1 MMEEI
6 EKEKIKKISIAS
18 GILLFFFL
26 TLLLFLIL
34 SRASWNKG
42 LKKTLEQFLEKKYPE
57 TYIVDSALNIG
68 SGFSTSSCAFKITE
82 NKFHGER
89 IAVIIN
95 ITTLYGSYP
104 AVFLSQTDHVYKF
117 AGFIGMPE
125 NFEDFAVSASMKSSI
140 YFWQKR
146 IPSIVNKKGK

>member
-42 LKKTLEQFLEKKYPE
+42 LKKTLEQFLEKK
-57 TYIVDSALNIG
+57 ISGNI
-68 SGFSTSSCAFKITE
+68 
-82 NKFHGER
+82 HG
-89 IAVIIN
+89 
-95 ITTLYGSYP
+95 
-104 AVFLSQTDHVYKF
+104 
-117 AGFIGMPE
+117 
-125 NFEDFAVSASMKSSI
+125 
-140 YFWQKR
+140 
-146 IPSIVNKKGK
+146 